1 MSRYL
6 LVIPCPACGNMEV
19 QQRFH
24 ECGGKRYID
33 EDLYLHCDKCND
45 KTFFMDSRFRCGNHE
60 DYREVN
66 LKNLMLAFA
75 SFSASSHIPT
85 YIIEK
90 MVKRAL
96 EYHDY

>member
-6 LVIPCPACGNMEV
+6 LVIPCPACGNMEIS
-19 QQRFH
+19 QRYH

-66 LKNLMLAFA
+66 LKNLMLAFY
-75 SFSASSHIPT
+75 SFSASSHLPT
-85 YIIEK
+85 YIINK

-96 EYHDY
+96 EYDDY

>member
-6 LVIPCPACGNMEV
+6 LVIPCPACGNMEIS
-19 QQRFH
+19 QRYH

-60 DYREVN
+60 DYRKVN
-66 LKNLMLAFA
+66 LKNLMLAFS
-75 SFSASSHIPT
+75 SFSASSHLPT
-85 YIIEK
+85 YIIKK

-96 EYHDY
+96 EYDDY